1 MMIQCLLQY
10 KLTKAIYQFE
20 QFEGPGAATVSE
32 INNTTIWKYRDES
45 VILKNR
51 KTGYE

>member
-20 QFEGPGAATVSE
+20 QFEGPGAATVE
-32 INNTTIWKYRDES
+32 IPGNT